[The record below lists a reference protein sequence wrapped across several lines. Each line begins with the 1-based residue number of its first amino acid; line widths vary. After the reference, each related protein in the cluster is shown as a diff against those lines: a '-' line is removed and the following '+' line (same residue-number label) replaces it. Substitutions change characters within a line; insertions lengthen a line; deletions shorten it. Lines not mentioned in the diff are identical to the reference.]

1 MDLGLKGQ
9 KALIMGASRGIG
21 YQIAET
27 LAVEGAEVGIFAR
40 DEDRLHEAAD
50 AIHKTA
56 SQLPLIVAGDA
67 RKREDI
73 ESAVQETHRHLS
85 RIDILVNCVG
95 GYTPNTF
102 MGLTD
107 EDFVDLMQTKW
118 LGYVRAM
125 RAVVP
130 IMKAQNAGR
139 ILNVA
144 GNSGKNPGNPHAGS
158 VNSAVMNVSKCVADE
173 VGPDRILVNCICPG
187 ITLTEHSRHIMHAQ
201 AELND
206 ASYEK
211 MVEMTVAKIPLGFL
225 GRVQDV
231 ADLAV
236 FLVSPRNEW
245 ITGTAISVD
254 GGTNRYIG

>member
-9 KALIMGASRGIG
+9 KALIMGAGRGIG

-40 DEDRLHEAAD
+40 DEDRLQEAAD

-56 SQLPLIVAGDA
+56 GRQPLIVAGDA
-67 RKREDI
+67 SKREDI
-73 ESAVQETHRHLS
+73 ESAVRETHRHLG

-107 EDFVDLMQTKW
+107 EEFMDLMQTKW

-130 IMKAQNAGR
+130 IMKAQNGGH

-158 VNSAVMNVSKCVADE
+158 VNSAVVNVSKCVADE
-173 VGPDRILVNCICPG
+173 VGPDRILVNCVCPG
-187 ITLTEHSRHIMHAQ
+187 ITLTEHSRHIMQTQ
-201 AELND
+201 AEMND
-206 ASYEK
+206 VSYEK
-211 MVEMTVAKIPLGFL
+211 MVERTAAKIPLGFL

-231 ADLAV
+231 AYLAV
-236 FLVSPRNEW
+236 FLVSPRNVW

>member
-9 KALIMGASRGIG
+9 KALIMGANRGIG

-40 DEDRLHEAAD
+40 DEARLQEAAD
-50 AIHKTA
+50 GIRKIAGRR
-56 SQLPLIVAGDA
+56 PLVVAGDA
-67 RKREDI
+67 RRREDI
-73 ESAVQETHRHLS
+73 ESAVRETHRHLGH
-85 RIDILVNCVG
+85 IDILVNCVG

-107 EDFVDLMQTKW
+107 EEFVDLMRTKW

-130 IMKAQNAGR
+130 IMKAQKGGH

-158 VNSAVMNVSKCVADE
+158 VNAAVMNVSKCVADE
-173 VGPDRILVNCICPG
+173 VGPDRILVNCVCPG
-187 ITLTEHSRHIMHAQ
+187 ITLTEHSQHIMQTQ
-201 AELND
+201 AEVND
-206 ASYEK
+206 VSYEE
-211 MVEMTVAKIPLGFL
+211 MVERTAGKIPLGSL

-231 ADLAV
+231 ADLSV

-245 ITGTAISVD
+245 ITGIAVSVD
-254 GGTNRYIG
+254 GGTNRNFG